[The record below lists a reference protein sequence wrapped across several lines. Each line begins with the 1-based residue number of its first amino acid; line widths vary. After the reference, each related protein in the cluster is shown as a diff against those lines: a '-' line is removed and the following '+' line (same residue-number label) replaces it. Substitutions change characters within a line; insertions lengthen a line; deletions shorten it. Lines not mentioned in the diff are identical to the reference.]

1 MERFVR
7 YVDRIPSLLA
17 ATVMLFLIAACDTSP
32 VTPRV
37 ATTAAPTIS
46 AAPTPLPGPAELSD
60 GTVWVL
66 EFLHDKPLVEN
77 TFITLSV
84 KADRL
89 GGSAGCNLYGG
100 RSEGGAPIARAG
112 GAFSTPPIARTVMG
126 CAPAAIIDQERAY
139 LKALRKAK
147 KFRVFGDR
155 LDILDNAGDATLVF
169 TKQEALPGNPIELAG
184 TQWRLLPEGDW
195 EEDGP
200 AVTLVFLDDY
210 RAAGVAACR
219 DYFATYGASEGR
231 IGFPGMS
238 MVRSSYPSCSDEIR
252 RLEGRFT
259 TDLSRASDY
268 SVYKDAGS
276 SRLMIRT
283 WRGKTLTFEPL
294 VPAVES
300 IAQGNW
306 VLKAFVQV
314 RVTESGTRHL
324 RVTNPLQGPEITMSF
339 REGGVSGSAGCNSYS
354 AQHSIGDEEITFT
367 SPGVTRRACANPEGV
382 MQQETRFLDLL
393 PNLTKFHIYGD
404 RLFIFTGEGS
414 AVLFADE

>member
-1 MERFVR
+1 MRFT
-7 YVDRIPSLLA
+7 DNIARILA
-17 ATVMLFLIAACDTSP
+17 AAAAMFLIAACGSPSDTSRITSVETSIILP
-32 VTPRV
+32 
-37 ATTAAPTIS
+37 APTS
-46 AAPTPLPGPAELSD
+46 LPGPAELSD

-84 KADRL
+84 KADRF
-89 GGSAGCNLYGG
+89 GGSAGCNSYGG
-100 RSEGGAPIARAG
+100 RSEGGSPIARAG
-112 GAFSTPPIARTVMG
+112 GAFSTPPIERTVMG

-147 KFRVFGDR
+147 KFRVIGDR
-155 LDILDNAGDATLVF
+155 LEILDTAGDATLVF

-195 EEDGP
+195 EEDAP

-219 DYFATYGASEGR
+219 DYFATYGASEER

-294 VPAVES
+294 LPAVES

-306 VLKAFVQV
+306 VLKAFVKV
-314 RVTESGTRHL
+314 HVTESGWRHL
-324 RVTNPLQGPEITMSF
+324 RVTNLRPGSKVTMSF
-339 REGGVSGSAGCNSYS
+339 EEDGVFGSAGCNSYS
-354 AQHSIGDEEITFT
+354 AQHSIGDEEITLT
-367 SPGVTRRACANPEGV
+367 SPGVTRRVCATPDGV
-382 MQQETRFLDLL
+382 MQQETRFLNLL
-393 PNLTKFHIYGD
+393 PSLTKFHIYGD
-404 RLFIFTGEGS
+404 RLFIFTGEGR